1 MKKIT
6 DIVENT
12 YILTKDGYFY
22 IDDLIGNNIIW
33 DGYKW
38 REVIISQND
47 DILQEKTYYKLIF
60 SDGCEVICESTHKLY
75 IVDNMSS
82 NIYRTIPINN
92 IKENSLLYKYSFPL
106 IEGDDKNNLK
116 YPYISGYNIGYIYN
130 INNINNEYISKEH
143 IDNIY
148 MKIPNI
154 IYNIDY
160 SNLSIDIPINA
171 SLNNRLLWLS
181 GVIDVNGS
189 ITNIKDGI
197 YLNIMVNSQDFAMK
211 VKYLCNTLGTNPR
224 ILENTEIRKVILY
237 KSYDLYKNIQQNSNQ
252 NFKKRYTL
260 VFNADDTNKIF
271 LEYDIKTYYFIYDKT
286 QYSLDQDINRYL
298 SIKKI
303 VKLFDVKKTYS
314 ITNTYSLIGNGI
326 LL

>member
-1 MKKIT
+1 
-6 DIVENT
+6 
-12 YILTKDGYFY
+12 
-22 IDDLIGNNIIW
+22 
-33 DGYKW
+33 
-38 REVIISQND
+38 
-47 DILQEKTYYKLIF
+47 
-60 SDGCEVICESTHKLY
+60 
-75 IVDNMSS
+75 
-82 NIYRTIPINN
+82 
-92 IKENSLLYKYSFPL
+92 
-106 IEGDDKNNLK
+106 
-116 YPYISGYNIGYIYN
+116 
-130 INNINNEYISKEH
+130 
-143 IDNIY
+143 
-148 MKIPNI
+148 
-154 IYNIDY
+154 
-160 SNLSIDIPINA
+160 
-171 SLNNRLLWLS
+171 
-181 GVIDVNGS
+181 
-189 ITNIKDGI
+189 
-197 YLNIMVNSQDFAMK
+197 MVNSQDFAMK

-224 ILENTEIRKVILY
+224 ILENTEIRKVMLY

>member
-6 DIVENT
+6 NIIEKT

-22 IDDLIGNNIIW
+22 IDDLLGTNIIW

-38 REVIISQND
+38 REVIIFQND
-47 DILQEKTYYKLIF
+47 NILQEKTYYKLIF
-60 SDGCEVICESTHKLY
+60 SDGCEVICDSTHKLY
-75 IVDNMSS
+75 IVDDMSS
-82 NIYRTIPINN
+82 NIYRTIPITS
-92 IKENSLLYKYSFPL
+92 IKENSLLYKYSFPF
-106 IEGDDKNNLK
+106 IEGDNKNNLK
-116 YPYISGYNIGYIYN
+116 YPYISGYNIGYMYN

-148 MKIPNI
+148 IKIPNI
-154 IYNIDY
+154 IYNIDS
-160 SNLSIDIPINA
+160 SNLSTYIPINA

-181 GVIDVNGS
+181 GLIDVNGS

-197 YLNIMVNSQDFAMK
+197 YLNIIVNSKEFAMK

-224 ILENTEIRKVILY
+224 ILENTEIRKVILN
-237 KSYDLYKNIQQNSNQ
+237 KSPNLYKNIQENSNK
-252 NFKKRYTL
+252 NYKKRYTL
-260 VFNADDTNKIF
+260 IFNAEDTNKIF
-271 LEYDIKTYYFIYDKT
+271 LEYDIKTYYFIYDKS

-303 VKLFDVKKTYS
+303 VKFIDIKKSYS
-314 ITNTYSLIGNGI
+314 ITDTYSLIGNGI
-326 LL
+326 LI